1 MQITIGILEDDPLTR
16 NAIAE
21 SLESRGFK
29 VVVKASSAVDF
40 LACFKRTPMDVAL
53 LDLHLGEGPTGVDVA
68 SQIRSA
74 NRILGIVFLTSFSDP
89 RLLSPSLKEL
99 PKGSRYVTKGS
110 IDDISLLEAEIHA
123 SLADVEGDANRSH
136 SDLDQLTDGQI
147 ETLRLVAAGYTNSQI
162 AKERYVTEKTVEATL
177 SRIAKVLNLNLPE
190 GHNARIHMAQVYF
203 RARGMEVYDGT
214 FNQDSLG
221 H

>member
-21 SLESRGFK
+21 ALQSRGYK
-29 VVVKASSAVDF
+29 IVAKAATAVEF
-40 LACFKRTPMDVAL
+40 LASFKRTPMDVAL

-68 SQIRSA
+68 NEIRNA

-89 RLLSPSLKEL
+89 RLLSPSLREL

-110 IDDISLLEAEIHA
+110 IDDIEVLEKEIIA
-123 SLADVEGDANRSH
+123 SMEDVETGANRSR

-147 ETLRLVAAGYTNSQI
+147 ETLRLVAAGCTNSQI

-177 SRIAKVLNLNLPE
+177 ARIAKVLNLNLPE

-203 RARGMEVYDGT
+203 RARGIEVYD
-214 FNQDSLG
+214 N
-221 H
+221 